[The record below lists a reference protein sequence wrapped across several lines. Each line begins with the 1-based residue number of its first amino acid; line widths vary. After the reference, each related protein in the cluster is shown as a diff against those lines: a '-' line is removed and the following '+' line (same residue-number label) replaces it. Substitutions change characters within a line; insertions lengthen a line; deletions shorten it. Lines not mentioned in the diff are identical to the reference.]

1 MKSLVNYK
9 GKTVKLFLISGRE
22 IMGLLSDNSS
32 DEEVVIFDY
41 GQEIHVRPDC
51 VEGYVVL

>member
-1 MKSLVNYK
+1 MKSLVNCK

-22 IMGLLSDNSS
+22 IMGMLSDKSS

-51 VEGYVVL
+51 VEGFVIL

>member
-22 IMGLLSDNSS
+22 IMGLLSDKSS

-41 GQEIHVRPDC
+41 GQEIHIRSNC
-51 VEGYVVL
+51 VEGYVIL